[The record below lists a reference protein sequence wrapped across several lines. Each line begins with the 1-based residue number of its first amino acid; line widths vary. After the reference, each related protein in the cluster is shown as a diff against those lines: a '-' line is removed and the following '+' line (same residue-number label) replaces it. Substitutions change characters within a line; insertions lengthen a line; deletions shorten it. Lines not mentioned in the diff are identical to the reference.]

1 MGEEF
6 QLSPSTFISGKP
18 NSRKPLSSGASSRA
32 RSVAHNLPES
42 VLQMHENKSIH
53 YRKQLI
59 AVEVTSRKGG
69 KLLSLLKNL
78 VLLCRFIIL
87 ISPSLTTDFKSVNK
101 DGLIYNVN
109 LACSVVVLTKIV
121 LVVRKKRRH
130 YFRNL
135 APCVDFVANCGV
147 FLASMVYTINEML
160 DFDVNAFHHFYF
172 WATCCFVNLL
182 AICSHLSH
190 FKLISETF
198 SVILLA
204 LKLNYPFLFVISVLY
219 LEGAVIGG
227 FLFGGQI
234 NSLTPKFMEDV
245 GQGTKP
251 EYIYQNWNDF
261 LNSLVYLWGI
271 NLNNNLTMY
280 VSISTVNEGPHRNL
294 KPIFFFIF
302 FILNNVILRNIFF
315 GQVIEICLEYFKVIH
330 QEEKRVS
337 VVGVDQT
344 QSVHGMFAH
353 YKNIDDSQKILRVKI

>member
-1 MGEEF
+1 MPEEF
-6 QLSPSTFISGKP
+6 QLSPSTILSGRPGSK
-18 NSRKPLSSGASSRA
+18 KPLSSGASSRA

-42 VLQMHENKSIH
+42 VLQMHENRSIH
-53 YRKQLI
+53 FRKQLI

-69 KLLSLLKNL
+69 KLLTFLKNL
-78 VLLCRFIIL
+78 VVLCRVIIL
-87 ISPSLTTDFKSVNK
+87 VSPSMTTDFKSVNK
-101 DGLIYNVN
+101 DGLIYNLNFV
-109 LACSVVVLTKIV
+109 CSVVVLTKIL

-130 YFRNL
+130 YFRRL
-135 APCVDFVANCGV
+135 APCVDFVGNIGV
-147 FLASMVYTINEML
+147 FLASLIYSVNEML
-160 DFDVNAFHHFYF
+160 DFDENAFHHFYF

-182 AICSHLSH
+182 AICSHLSQ

-204 LKLNYPFLFVISVLY
+204 VKLNYPFLFVISVLY
-219 LEGAVIGG
+219 LEGAVVGG
-227 FLFGGQI
+227 YLFGGQI
-234 NSLTPKFMEDV
+234 NSRTPKCMEDV

-271 NLNNNLTMY
+271 NLNNNMTMY
-280 VSISTVNEGPHRNL
+280 VSISTVNEGPRRNF

-302 FILNNVILRNIFF
+302 FVLNNVILRNIFF
-315 GQVIEICLEYFKVIH
+315 GQIIEICLEYFKVMH

-337 VVGVDQT
+337 VVGDDQT
-344 QSVHGMFAH
+344 RSVHGMFAN